1 MECLTILLLNNMKKS
16 EIIKILEM
24 NIEILKSSDIP
35 EEVTIFHTLDTGG
48 YGGDC
53 VMISDFDLGFSF
65 NKEEEV
71 MFLEYFGD
79 ENPGTK
85 GVV

>member
-1 MECLTILLLNNMKKS
+1 MKKS